1 MLRFLLWAALA
12 FLFVRLISRLFSA
25 GRQAPP
31 PPPQEGGQPGVLVQ
45 DPVCGTFV
53 DRDRAVTL
61 RDRNGEIVYFCSR
74 DCLKKY
80 R

>member
-12 FLFVRLISRLFSA
+12 FRFVRLISRLFRT
-25 GRQAPP
+25 GREAPP
-31 PPPQEGGQPGVLVQ
+31 PPPRARGQTGVLVQ
-45 DPVCGTFV
+45 DPGCGTFV
-53 DRDRAVTL
+53 ARDRAVPL
-61 RDRNGEIVYFCSR
+61 QDRTGEILYFCSQ